1 MMKRVLTIFL
11 VLAICLSLY
20 PMGTASASNKLVSRV
35 SRDDGTWLFPVA
47 KKYYNSFT
55 DWAGCPGNGVCGFC
69 GTKHSSWG
77 DSAHTWQAPMGHNG
91 IDIGVTKV
99 AVYAAAD
106 GTVAYINSDNSRGKY
121 IILEHQIGSSG
132 YSYYSY
138 YQHLESCSVKKGNTV
153 SAGDKIAISGN
164 TGQGTGYHLHFGI
177 VMAKSGAID
186 GNRLNKIESKGWITA
201 AGNKTGRIL
210 NNPSASSQ
218 RPTGGSAVVP
228 PLAAHCGS
236 VAYTFNKNEVNI
248 AGGLTIKLT
257 AYPSGTL
264 TQGSNFTVEG
274 TVTSNYTIT
283 SVKAEILNS
292 ATGEIEGN
300 YTGEGSTTSF
310 SFADSLNIYA
320 LLPGTYTLNCEAVD
334 ASGEKAT
341 WSGTFSV
348 ESNPEISFE
357 QAVEPSEY
365 PDSQTWDTGDEEAW
379 ATVISFPSWRHDE
392 NGWWVEY
399 SNGTYLVN
407 QWYQS
412 PSSGLWYYLGADGYM
427 LTNAI
432 TPDGWFVNADG
443 VWVQ

>member
-1 MMKRVLTIFL
+1 MMKRVLTMFL
-11 VLAICLSLY
+11 ALALCLSLY
-20 PMGTASASNKLVSRV
+20 PTGTAAASNKLVSRV

-69 GTKHSSWG
+69 GTKHGSWG

-99 AVYAAAD
+99 DVYAAAG

-121 IILEHQIGSSG
+121 IILEHKIGSSG

-138 YQHLESCSVKKGNTV
+138 YQHLDSCSVEKGNKV
-153 SAGDKIAISGN
+153 SAGDKIGISGN

-186 GNRLNKIESKGWITA
+186 ASRLNSIESKGWITA

-210 NNPSASSQ
+210 NNPSTSSQ

-236 VAYTFNKNEVNI
+236 VAYTFNKNDVKI
-248 AGGLTIKLT
+248 TKGPTLKLT

-264 TQGSNFTVEG
+264 TQGTNFTVEG
-274 TVTSNYTIT
+274 TVTSNDKIT

-292 ATGEIEGN
+292 ATGEVAGSYTAEGN
-300 YTGEGSTTSF
+300 ATSF
-310 SFADSLNIYA
+310 SFADALNIYA

-348 ESNPEISFE
+348 ESDPALSSG
-357 QAVEPSEY
+357 QDVWPSEN
-365 PDSQTWDTGDEEAW
+365 PDSQDWDEDAW
-379 ATVISFPSWRHDE
+379 AAAMAFPSWRHDE
-392 NGWWVEY
+392 IGWWVEY
-399 SNGTYLVN
+399 PDGTYLVD
-407 QWYQS
+407 QWYIS
-412 PSSGLWYYLGADGYM
+412 PPNNLWYYLGVDGYM
-427 LTNAI
+427 LTDTF
-432 TPDGWFVNADG
+432 TPDGHYVNADG
-443 VWVQ
+443 VWVH